1 MRARIARWMAI
12 PAAGAIAL
20 LTLPLAPGGSTAIDA
35 RADADLP
42 DALGMRVAA
51 LDLQSAGAMT
61 FGPDGTLFLADSRA
75 GRLHAVAVSDSGTNS
90 FSAEQ
95 YIVPDIDR
103 KIAAALGTTR
113 DQIRFRDMAVH
124 PRTRNVY
131 FTVARAG
138 DAGADAAAALVRVR
152 GRDAVEVL
160 DLAQVRHSSAA
171 VPAAPSRD
179 AKTPWGQPQWM
190 LSVTDLAFVDGQ
202 LWVAG
207 LSNEQFA
214 SALRRVPF
222 PFAAPALTTVEIYH
236 TSHDRYETA
245 APIDAFLPL
254 TLNGEPMI
262 LAGYGCSPIATF
274 RRADLIKGGHV
285 RGRTVAELGGGNRPV
300 DMISYMRDGQPR
312 ILIANSDRTLMRID
326 PADIVAAPEMTT
338 PVSQAYEPA
347 GVKYLPV
354 ASAGVMQLDDFD
366 GDRVLVL
373 RRDLE
378 TGYVHLTAL
387 QKKWL

>member
-1 MRARIARWMAI
+1 MRAHLARWLAA
-12 PAAGAIAL
+12 PAFGAAAL
-20 LTLPLAPGGSTAIDA
+20 LAMPASQPTPVTATDA
-35 RADADLP
+35 P

-51 LDLQSAGAMT
+51 LALQSAGAMT

-75 GRLHAVAVSDSGTNS
+75 GQLHAVDVADSGTS
-90 FSAEQ
+90 RLTGRVLSA
-95 YIVPDIDR
+95 DLDR
-103 KIAAALGTTR
+103 KVAAALGTTR
-113 DQIRFRDMAVH
+113 DQVRFRDMAVH
-124 PRTRNVY
+124 PRTRNIY

-138 DAGADAAAALVRVR
+138 EDDVEAAVALVRVR
-152 GRDAVEVL
+152 GQDALEVL
-160 DLAQVRHSSAA
+160 DLSRIRHSSIAL
-171 VPAAPSRD
+171 PAAPSRD
-179 AKTPWGQPQWM
+179 EKTPWGQPKWA
-190 LSVTDLAFVDGQ
+190 LSVTDLSFVDGQ

-236 TSHDRYETA
+236 TSHDKYETA
-245 APIDAFLPL
+245 SPITAFLPL
-254 TLNGEPMI
+254 TINGTPMI

-274 RRADLIKGGHV
+274 ARAELAKGGHV
-285 RGRTVAELGGGNRPV
+285 RGRTVAELGGGN
-300 DMISYMRDGQPR
+300 QPIDIIRFEREGKER

-326 PADIVAAPEMTT
+326 PADIASAPAMTT

-366 GDRVLVL
+366 ADVVVVLQ
-373 RRDLE
+373 RDIE
-378 TGYVHLTAL
+378 SGAVHLL
-387 QKKWL
+387 SMQKRWL

>member
-1 MRARIARWMAI
+1 MRARLARWMAV
-12 PAAGAIAL
+12 PAAGAFAL
-20 LTLPLAPGGSTAIDA
+20 LFLPPLTPGASTAASAGTDA
-35 RADADLP
+35 P

-61 FGPDGTLFLADSRA
+61 FGPDGTLFVADSRA
-75 GRLHAVAVSDSGTNS
+75 GRLHAVAVADSGTSS
-90 FSAEQ
+90 FPAEQ
-95 YIVPDIDR
+95 YIAPDLDV
-103 KIAAALGTTR
+103 KVAAALGTTR
-113 DQIRFRDMAVH
+113 DRVRFRDMAVH

-138 DAGADAAAALVRVR
+138 DGETDGAAAIVRVR
-152 GRDAVEVL
+152 GRDAVEVV
-160 DLAQVRHSSAA
+160 DLSQIRHSSIA

-190 LSVTDLAFVDGQ
+190 LSVTDLAFADGQ

-222 PFAAPALTTVEIYH
+222 PFAAPALATVEIYH

-254 TLNGEPMI
+254 TLDGEAMI

-274 RRADLIKGGHV
+274 RRADLMKGGHV
-285 RGRTVAELGGGNRPV
+285 RGRTVAELGGGNRPI
-300 DMISYMRDGQPR
+300 DMIRYAREGKER

-326 PADIVAAPEMTT
+326 PADIVSAPEMKT

-354 ASAGVMQLDDFD
+354 ASSGVMQLDDFD
-366 GDRVLVL
+366 AERVVVL

-378 TGYVHLTAL
+378 TGFVHLTAL